1 MKELHMEKDLFVEV
15 HNAADRVALEAAR
28 NVKEEGQ
35 EDRYI
40 AVYGKVSDYLVGVF
54 KEADIDD

>member
-1 MKELHMEKDLFVEV
+1 MEKDLFVEV

-28 NVKEEGQ
+28 TKKEDDQAEK
-35 EDRYI
+35 YI
-40 AVYGKVSDYLVGVF
+40 SVYGKVSDYLVGVF

>member
-15 HNAADRVALEAAR
+15 HNAADRVALEATR
-28 NVKEEGQ
+28 KVGDDGQ

-54 KEADIDD
+54 DKADIDD

>member
-1 MKELHMEKDLFVEV
+1 MEKDLFVEV

-28 NVKEEGQ
+28 RVEGDGQ
-35 EDRYI
+35 DDRYI

-54 KEADIDD
+54 KEADLDD

>member
-1 MKELHMEKDLFVEV
+1 MKEKMFVEV

-28 NVKEEGQ
+28 KTEGEGQ

-54 KEADIDD
+54 KKAELED

>member
-1 MKELHMEKDLFVEV
+1 MEKDLFVEV

-28 NVKEEGQ
+28 DVKEEGQ

-40 AVYGKVSDYLVGVF
+40 AVYGKVSGYLVGVF
-54 KEADIDD
+54 DKADIDD